1 MPKDNVKATHVQ
13 GHVEPS
19 SRHRRRPQRYPGT
32 DLIRFPVSIWKK
44 RMHNKQEKLLREYQI
59 LKQEHED
66 TLKRRRD
73 VIRDHQQQRQEQ
85 QELRKDNQELRQ
97 ELQRLRRE
105 RREPGC
111 ERRDLNREYQE
122 LRQEHQ
128 ELQCVH
134 DQLKQ
139 DLAMVE
145 AENKELRLESGRNGT
160 ASEAKLLY
168 DSARYD
174 YVLKHAI
181 LPFAKELRD
190 EYNDENADTIDRVL
204 QPLLHNA
211 LRAKALQNQLK
222 GLPLQLRKSQ
232 AETELLKEQVQR
244 LQNEMLTQV
253 EKVQVISDEQFAQE
267 FRAIISHV
275 KTLSRSVCLSP
286 RANMFEILEPKKL
299 LLDTDGRHWEVRTH
313 RKYYIEAWIWSVLLE
328 LVFATPFSLFG
339 KAGKA
344 WASNWKYLYG
354 PAHEGETPAPS
365 VSCEKYR
372 CTVAREFARLA
383 GRETI
388 SRGRKEAYDRKRM
401 MARRLAEGA
410 LECRN
415 EVATVIATKLADISS
430 NVEVSQIPSTVDRAF
445 TLALEM
451 SLQKCRL
458 QVTYPAIGATFHN
471 GKMSSL
477 PDLDGEDANDGN
489 VAFVVNP
496 GLTKWGDAHG
506 KMLDQQYDIVPALVQ
521 LEPVRE
527 QKEHI

>member
-1 MPKDNVKATHVQ
+1 
-13 GHVEPS
+13 
-19 SRHRRRPQRYPGT
+19 
-32 DLIRFPVSIWKK
+32 
-44 RMHNKQEKLLREYQI
+44 MHEKLLHKYQK

-85 QELRKDNQELRQ
+85 QALRKDNQELRQ
-97 ELQRLRRE
+97 DVQRLRQ
-105 RREPGC
+105 
-111 ERRDLNREYQE
+111 ERRDLHREHQQ

-134 DQLKQ
+134 DEMKQ
-139 DLAMVE
+139 DLAIVD
-145 AENKELRLESGRNGT
+145 AENKELRHESRRNGT
-160 ASEAKLLY
+160 ASEAELLY
-168 DSARYD
+168 YSERYN
-174 YVLKHAI
+174 YVLERFI
-181 LPFAKELRD
+181 LPFAMEIGD
-190 EYNDENADTIDRVL
+190 EYNDESADTIDRVL

-211 LRAKALQNQLK
+211 LRAKALQKQLK
-222 GLPLQLRKSQ
+222 GLPFQLRESQ
-232 AETELLKEQVQR
+232 AEAELLKEQVQR

-267 FRAIISHV
+267 FRAIIAHV
-275 KTLSRSVCLSP
+275 KTLSRSARLSP
-286 RANMFEILEPKKL
+286 RANMLEILEPKKL

-339 KAGKA
+339 KAGTA
-344 WASNWKYLYG
+344 WASNWKSLYG

-372 CTVAREFARLA
+372 CTLASEFARLA
-383 GRETI
+383 GRGTI
-388 SRGRKEAYDRKRM
+388 SRGREDAYDRKRTM
-401 MARRLAEGA
+401 GRCLAKGA

-430 NVEVSQIPSTVDRAF
+430 DAEVSQIPSMVDRAF

-458 QVTYPAIGATFHN
+458 QVTYPAIGASCHN

-477 PDLDGEDANDGN
+477 PDLDGEDVNDGK

-506 KMLDQQYDIVPALVQ
+506 KMLDQQYDVVPALVQ